1 MNVVGAL
8 AECAK
13 ESDNRVA
20 IRKAGGIPSLINL
33 LTTTNPDL
41 LVNTCTA
48 LRQCAEDIDSIQ

>member
-13 ESDNRVA
+13 ESENRVT

-48 LRQCAEDIDSIQ
+48 LRQCAEDFDSIQ